1 LNYYYETGVFYV
13 LLLILYNVYLLSV
26 GAIVA
31 VVTASSEGIQDAAPI
46 PVPKPPEGRAVRR
59 SCRTDA
65 SLGGTGSTVAIAN
78 NNNDPG
84 PKDLNS
90 RILLSQSHS
99 KKVLLDI

>member
-1 LNYYYETGVFYV
+1 MFL
-13 LLLILYNVYLLSV
+13 
-26 GAIVA
+26 APVA
-31 VVTASSEGIQDAAPI
+31 PEVVDPCDPSDVTSEVVVSDVTSA
-46 PVPKPPEGRAVRR
+46 KPLEGRAVRR

-78 NNNDPG
+78 NNNDPA

-99 KKVLLDI
+99 KKVLQYTVSISFV